1 MKRGI
6 GVAGLAVL
14 GGCASAAGCAAPAA
28 VTVMPVRLQKL
39 SPTSPLLHEF
49 RPTAC
54 YAWVNDA
61 GELCVSMNVRKQAF
75 RTAFDQEEFHLSL
88 VLGPPP
94 AGEGRTYVVTQQT
107 VRARTRDGLTHTRFA
122 SLEGIALAWK
132 DGPGRLSGRFQFR
145 GIEQSYLVV
154 MGWTN
159 TRQILC
165 VGEFKARWDR
175 ERGEPILRHTENDGM
190 ARDQN
195 PHPRPA
201 PLANE
206 GRASSGRIPGSGV
219 N

>member
-6 GVAGLAVL
+6 GAGGLAAL
-14 GGCASAAGCAAPAA
+14 GGCAWWAGCAAPAA
-28 VTVMPVRLQKL
+28 VNVMPVRLQKL
-39 SPTSPLLHEF
+39 SPASPLLHEY

-54 YAWVNDA
+54 YAWGNDA
-61 GELCVSMNVRKQAF
+61 GELCVAMTVRKRAF
-75 RTAFDQEEFHLSL
+75 RTPFDQEEFHLSL

-94 AGEGRTYVVTQQT
+94 AGEGRTYVVTEQT

-122 SLEGIALAWK
+122 SLEGVALAWK
-132 DGPGRLSGRFQFR
+132 DGRGGLAGRFQFR

-175 ERGEPILRHTENDGM
+175 GRGEPILRHTEKDGM

-195 PHPRPA
+195 PRSRPA
-201 PLANE
+201 PRPDE
-206 GRASSGRIPGSGV
+206 GETSSGRIPGSGV